1 MNRILLARMVVA
13 FATLAI
19 LLPFLPAEDKNNPL
33 GLGGFQRA
41 LNINRRLAE
50 HPPDSAARNARIRY
64 PGRLHPARVRKLLQ
78 LIDQVHVEEGITAKR
93 EEAGAASQEHAAESH
108 APARTAPAC
117 VQARGFLRN
126 EFWTLSYDLYPI
138 RVVGAFLEEGGGPG
152 DPALPEADWLLTVT
166 QNSLEMERVP

>member
-1 MNRILLARMVVA
+1 MNRILLTRMVVA
-13 FATLAI
+13 CATLAI

-64 PGRLHPARVRKLLQ
+64 PGRLRPAQVRKLLER
-78 LIDQVHVEEGITAKR
+78 IEQVRVEEGAAAAQR
-93 EEAGAASQEHAAESH
+93 EAGTVNREGSAESP
-108 APARTAPAC
+108 APNRAAPVC

-126 EFWTLSYDLYPI
+126 EFWTLSYDFYPI
-138 RVVGAFLEEGGGPG
+138 RVIGSFMEEGGRAH
-152 DPALPEADWLLTVT
+152 DPVLPEADWVLTVT
-166 QNSLEMERVP
+166 QNALELERVP